1 MTEKTEK
8 TALTPDSAAPAG
20 VPLSPGV
27 RKGNVLQ
34 VAGQGAS
41 DLVTGEY
48 PHPGDL
54 AAQTRLTLQNVEAVL
69 TAGGA
74 TFDDVVMMRVYLST
88 RDDFGPLN
96 EVYADY
102 LRERLPSGVFPARTT
117 VIVGLP
123 RADML
128 VEIDALAVLD

>member
-1 MTEKTEK
+1 MTEK

-27 RKGNVLQ
+27 RKGSVLQ

-54 AAQTRLTLQNVEAVL
+54 AAQNVEAVL

-88 RDDFGPLN
+88 RDDFGPMN
-96 EVYADY
+96 EVYAEY

-128 VEIDALAVLD
+128 VEIDALALLD